1 MVAWFQMPGRR
12 KHLSWSDLIIDSLLI
27 ITFWQISCLQPQ
39 AYHIAGYIPIIYIY
53 YILISPQCPHK
64 MMANPPWYIIIPLFL
79 GYMPHES
86 PWYLLVSIEYPLWFL
101 CLGYPPA
108 NEHVEKPP
116 SIIFQGKPRKLLS
129 KMVIRQ
135 LNVACSKIYVN
146 CMLQ

>member
-1 MVAWFQMPGRR
+1 MVGWFQMPGWR
-12 KHLSWSDLIIDSLLI
+12 KHLSWYGLIIDSLLNHNFLANLLFAATSISYCWLYPYYIYI
-27 ITFWQISCLQPQ
+27 ISLYPHNVHIRWWQIPRDTSLYP
-39 AYHIAGYIPIIYIY
+39 Y
-53 YILISPQCPHK
+53 
-64 MMANPPWYIIIPLFL
+64 FL
-79 GYMPHES
+79 DICQES

>member
-12 KHLSWSDLIIDSLLI
+12 KHLSWYGLIIDSLLNHNFLANLLFAA
-27 ITFWQISCLQPQ
+27 TSISYCWLYP
-39 AYHIAGYIPIIYIY
+39 YYYIY
-53 YILISPQCPHK
+53 NILISPQCPHK